1 MPSLASQ
8 LFAKIGESYPLCRVF
23 NIFMHFISSCVKQF
37 SQLLGNFSTIVGYIL
52 TSCFYDMFQEVL
64 KLQNL
69 YKFIKINHTWL
80 NCFFFSFFFRVIPKN
95 NLVTLHKAAWTLWRI
110 CSPVR
115 NPNFT
120 FCFLTIK
127 FGGELAKLKK
137 CMLERRNSAQWKRN
151 SSLLF
156 TSSYSSKDITRYG

>member
-37 SQLLGNFSTIVGYIL
+37 SQLLGNFSTIVGYIR

-69 YKFIKINHTWL
+69 YKFIKIKHTWL
-80 NCFFFSFFFRVIPKN
+80 NCFFFFFLPCNTKEQSRDF
-95 NLVTLHKAAWTLWRI
+95 
-110 CSPVR
+110 
-115 NPNFT
+115 
-120 FCFLTIK
+120 
-127 FGGELAKLKK
+127 
-137 CMLERRNSAQWKRN
+137 AQ
-151 SSLLF
+151 SSLNFVKNLQPRSEPQLYLLF
-156 TSSYSSKDITRYG
+156 LNH